1 VKEIE
6 LIKQKIQTGGAT
18 KDSTLQIEKEEVS

>member
-1 VKEIE
+1 
-6 LIKQKIQTGGAT
+6 LIKQKIQTGGST